1 MLSEG
6 FDMKIEKFTLLS
18 LFFATLH
25 TDNILHT
32 LRGFLTYNA
41 VSNTIIK
48 TSKVMHAPN
57 HSQWHLDPSHLSCRR
72 CTNNT
77 KIHKTY
83 ESYRVQYPRV
93 TDSASD
99 VKCSCG
105 CFHPCVGYDAV
116 VFGVLYP
123 VLIGFGAW
131 VTSWVT
137 DDLTLCSCEKTCNRN
152 SLTRMLRI
160 VFPVLCSI
168 LLASFSIGDTDAIVR
183 YFWMQNTSHQ
193 RETFP
198 LWIWWFFRRPR
209 FITRV
214 FSFASVA
221 SSETVFGEI
230 F

>member
-99 VKCSCG
+99 VECSCG

-123 VLIGFGAW
+123 VLIGFSAW

-137 DDLTLCSCEKTCNRN
+137 DDLTLCSCEEHLPRKHAIETLLLGCCE
-152 SLTRMLRI
+152 LFFLCY
-160 VFPVLCSI
+160 VQFYWPALVLV
-168 LLASFSIGDTDAIVR
+168 TP
-183 YFWMQNTSHQ
+183 M
-193 RETFP
+193 P
-198 LWIWWFFRRPR
+198 LWDILGCLIHLTSGKHFHCESGD
-209 FITRV
+209 
-214 FSFASVA
+214 FSGARDS
-221 SSETVFGEI
+221 
-230 F
+230 